1 MEKIRVHRLYVRV
14 FHWLNAFAMVLM
26 ISSGWRI
33 YNASP
38 LFGWLNFPDGLTIG
52 GWLGGA
58 LQWHF
63 AAMWLF
69 VVNLAIYLVVGLV
82 NGHFRR
88 KMLPLYPRD
97 VIGDITKAAQG
108 KLPHDSHDYNAVQKL
123 FYLGVIAIMLLT
135 FLSGLVV
142 WKSVQFQ
149 ALSLIF
155 GNYAAA
161 RYIHFFGMSLI
172 CAFIVVHLALVAIV
186 PSTLVPMITGKAKPF
201 PKDLQEGSH
210 VA

>member
-1 MEKIRVHRLYVRV
+1 MEKVLVHRLYVRV
-14 FHWLNAFAMVLM
+14 FHWLNAAAMIMM
-26 ISSGWRI
+26 IMSGWQI
-33 YNASP
+33 YNAAP
-38 LFGWLNFPDGLTIG
+38 LFDWLHFPSEITLG

-69 VVNLAIYLVVGLV
+69 VVNLLVYLVLGIAT
-82 NGHFRR
+82 GHFRR
-88 KMLPLYPRD
+88 KMFPLTPRAVVTD
-97 VIGDITKAAQG
+97 LAKAARG

-123 FYLGVIAIMLLT
+123 FYVGVIALMLMT

-149 ALSLIF
+149 ALSVIF
-155 GNYAAA
+155 GNYDTA
-161 RYIHFFGMSLI
+161 RFIHFMGMSLI
-172 CAFIVVHLALVAIV
+172 CAFIIVHLALVAIV
-186 PSTLVPMITGKAKPF
+186 PSTLIPMITGRAQPF
-201 PKDLQEGSH
+201 PNEEHSH